1 MVLHLRIDNQHA
13 AQSRRWTMGLLV
25 SSDCG
30 RITGV
35 LVESAG
41 RGASLRA
48 EVAGSLQAM
57 VPAETS
63 ALFPSPSGESS
74 ADSLGRI
81 TMLRSQLAEIQA
93 ALVAELLAEVR
104 LAPTQLL
111 AIGVHDPGFWTRGK
125 VHAGYLSLCDAA
137 RLAELTGQN
146 VIDAFP
152 ARDLAASGMGGPI
165 TALAEWFLLRDRRQG
180 RWLLDL
186 GRTIH
191 MTYLP
196 ADAGSHPA
204 SRIVAFDVGPGLRL
218 LDLLAQK
225 LTAGEQSFDPGGRLA
240 VQGRRIPELIDA
252 WLEDPYFKTPLPR
265 WHPHGVRPERF
276 LSGALRLA
284 VDRGWSVRD
293 LLCSATHFLV
303 ESIAQTI
310 AQRLPEDLRV
320 REIILT
326 GGGQQNG
333 MLLGELVGRLP
344 EISIQRV
351 EDFGLASEVL
361 GPASVALMALL
372 HLDQVPANHP
382 AVTGAET
389 CRVLGRLTP
398 GSPQSWQRLM
408 EEFTTARPE
417 VRPLRSAI

>member
-1 MVLHLRIDNQHA
+1 
-13 AQSRRWTMGLLV
+13 MGLLV

-35 LVESAG
+35 MVESAG
-41 RGASLRA
+41 RGASLRP
-48 EVAGSLQAM
+48 EVAGSLQAI

-63 ALFPSPSGESS
+63 ALFPSPSGESA

-81 TMLRSQLAEIQA
+81 TMLRAQLAEIQA

-104 LAPTQLL
+104 LPPTQLL
-111 AIGVHDPGFWTRGK
+111 AIGVHDPGFWTHGK
-125 VHAGYLSLCDAA
+125 VHAGYLGLCDAA

-165 TALAEWFLLRDRRQG
+165 TALAEWFLLRDRQQG

-196 ADAGSHPA
+196 ADVGSHPA
-204 SRIVAFDVGPGLRL
+204 SRIVAFDVGPGLWL
-218 LDLLAQK
+218 LDLLTQK
-225 LTAGEQSFDPGGRLA
+225 LTAGEQTFDPGGRLA

-252 WLEDPYFKTPLPR
+252 WLRDPYFKTPLPR

-276 LSGALRLA
+276 LSEALRLA

-310 AQRLPEDLRV
+310 AQRLPEDLGV
-320 REIILT
+320 REIVLT

-333 MLLGELVGRLP
+333 MLLGEIVGRLP
-344 EISIQRV
+344 EISVRRV
-351 EDFGLASEVL
+351 ADFGMDGEVL